1 MIRQVRGFK
10 LLAAAVITVGLGATD
25 LLAAPRPLLR
35 PSALHEVAVASS
47 KAVGAFRQWWGEIST
62 WGARTEYR
70 FLDDWAVVSPSPPPP
85 SPAGPNS
92 RNKPRP
98 LLRADDLWR

>member
-1 MIRQVRGFK
+1 MIRQVRGLK
-10 LLAAAVITVGLGATD
+10 LLAAAVIAVGLATTD
-25 LLAAPRPLLR
+25 LLAAPRPLLHA
-35 PSALHEVAVASS
+35 SALHEAAVASS
-47 KAVGAFRQWWGEIST
+47 KAVGAFRQWLGAIST

-92 RNKPRP
+92 RNKPRA